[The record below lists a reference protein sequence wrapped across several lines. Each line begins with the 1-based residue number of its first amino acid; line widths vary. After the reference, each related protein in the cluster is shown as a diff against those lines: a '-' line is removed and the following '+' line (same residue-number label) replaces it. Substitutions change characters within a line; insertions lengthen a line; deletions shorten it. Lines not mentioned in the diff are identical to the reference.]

1 MPQLNH
7 DAPTLSAVATS
18 TPWRSYNR
26 SLEYCYRL
34 LIMTL
39 PDPRLYPRVNPQNPV
54 IRQLMS
60 LLTEREASQVASKR
74 QGLRQLI
81 AELLAARDHY
91 GLNGAITQ
99 VPSQEA
105 WFELWQC
112 IRDEVEQSTAPRYAI
127 PFAIPVVLVAGLK
140 GETTLPSEIDGDK
153 ALAILREHGV
163 VAADADVW
171 LSGALLD
178 ASLLAAINPAQV
190 AEWKTNLSSARDF
203 PLDSA
208 GAPIVVKDEI
218 VALRYL
224 VGVAMQSQDAAPAIK
239 LGGSVGAWGMP
250 FAQLIGDALKADG
263 VTLFPIPRTP
273 LSWLAAQDA
282 GRVTQ
287 LETRLQVMTSNA
299 LRSIRSKGRTPVVTV
314 AAHEN
319 AEIRI
324 TFSSQEDPERWEG
337 YVWPLAANDQVAY
350 IEQYVTELMRE
361 CRVEQVKIIGNVQ
374 PVLDTD
380 GLPLF
385 ITAHNLGS
393 AIASIQ

>member
-1 MPQLNH
+1 
-7 DAPTLSAVATS
+7 
-18 TPWRSYNR
+18 
-26 SLEYCYRL
+26 
-34 LIMTL
+34 MTL

-60 LLTEREASQVASKR
+60 LMTERDAAQVAVKR

-81 AELLAARDHY
+81 AELLGARDHY

-112 IRDEVEQSTAPRYAI
+112 IRDEVEQSTSAKYAV
-127 PFAIPVVLVAGLK
+127 PFAIPLVLVAGFK
-140 GETTLPSEIDGDK
+140 GETSLPSEIDGAA
-153 ALAILREHGV
+153 ALSILREHGV
-163 VAADADVW
+163 VAADADVF
-171 LSGALLD
+171 LSGALLAPD
-178 ASLLAAINPAQV
+178 LVAAINPAQI
-190 AEWKTNLSSARDF
+190 AEWRETISEASRF
-203 PLDSA
+203 PIDSA
-208 GAPIVVKDEI
+208 GSAIAIKDEV

-224 VGVAMQSQDAAPAIK
+224 VGVAIQQQNAAPAIK
-239 LGGSVGAWGMP
+239 LGGQVGAWGMP
-250 FAQLIGDALKADG
+250 LAQLISDTLKTNG
-263 VTLFPIPRTP
+263 VTLFPIPRP
-273 LSWLAAQDA
+273 PMSWLAAQDA

-299 LRSIRSKGRTPVVTV
+299 LRSIRTKGRTPVVTV

-324 TFSSQEDPERWEG
+324 TFSTTEDPERWEG

-350 IEQYVTELMRE
+350 IEQYVAELMRE
-361 CRVEQVKIIGNVQ
+361 CRVDSVKMIGNVQ

-385 ITAHNLGS
+385 ITAHNLGQ
-393 AIASIQ
+393 AIDATIQ